1 MTLDA
6 TKTNGTSEDQGT
18 SILLKTNSVFAKPIF
33 VSFVSY
39 LRTRNLGAAAVSMAY
54 YVHECR
60 KGDRGGMRTN
70 ARHDGERTSVSEQII
85 TMRSVGRSVCG
96 RNKRDSIIRQGGREG
111 GASSSSPC
119 DKTNS
124 CCAAFDLAFRT
135 LKIKAGC
142 FPPALF
148 LFSIHCE
155 TFLD

>member
-18 SILLKTNSVFAKPIF
+18 SILLKTNS
-33 VSFVSY
+33 FVSY
-39 LRTRNLGAAAVSMAY
+39 LRTRNLGSAAVSMAY
-54 YVHECR
+54 YMHECR

-70 ARHDGERTSVSEQII
+70 ARHDGDCERTSVSEQII
-85 TMRSVGRSVCG
+85 TMRSVGLWEEQKGLNHPPR
-96 RNKRDSIIRQGGREG
+96 REG

-135 LKIKAGC
+135 LKIKA
-142 FPPALF
+142 ALF
-148 LFSIHCE
+148 LFSVHCE
-155 TFLD
+155 IFLDEAIMIHSTRVP